1 MYMHKP
7 WRNIL
12 KGVILLLFA
21 IFFAQKYV
29 SGGLY
34 DYIAPRFG
42 WLAVLAAV
50 MFTAIG
56 LATILG
62 SSKPDEADDF
72 HDHAILPKRKASKW
86 PLIILSIPLIAEVVI
101 PARPLGPTQI
111 DNQGVSTNITAP
123 TSDVKISLTIVPAQ
137 RNILDW
143 VRAMGANPDP
153 TALNGQQVDV
163 IGFVYRDVRFASDQF
178 MVARFAVSCCVAD
191 ARAMGLVVKTGNASQ
206 YATGAWLRVKGTF
219 TEGTLDKDH
228 LPIVTPSEVIPVSQP
243 VQPYLYP

>member
-1 MYMHKP
+1 MHKP

-21 IFFAQKYV
+21 IFFAQKYW

-42 WLAVLAAV
+42 WLAVLAVV
-50 MFTAIG
+50 MFASIG
-56 LATILG
+56 LATLLG
-62 SSKPDEADDF
+62 SSKPDDADGL
-72 HDHAILPKRKASKW
+72 HDHAILPKHTASKW
-86 PLIILSIPLIAEVVI
+86 PLIILSIPLIAGVVI
-101 PARPLGPTQI
+101 PARPLGPSQI

-123 TSDVKISLTIVPAQ
+123 TSDITISLTIIPAQ

-153 TALNGQQVDV
+153 AALNGQQVDV
-163 IGFVYRDVRFASDQF
+163 IGFVYRDVRFAGDQF

-191 ARAMGLVVKTGNASQ
+191 ARAMGLVVKIGNASQ
-206 YATGAWLRVKGTF
+206 YATGAWVRVKGAF
-219 TEGTLDKDH
+219 KDGTLDKDR
-228 LPIVTPSEVIPVSQP
+228 LPVVTPSEVTPVSQP

>member
-1 MYMHKP
+1 MRKS

-12 KGVILLLFA
+12 KGVILLLFSV
-21 IFFAQKYV
+21 FFAQKYV
-29 SGGLY
+29 SGKLY

-50 MFTAIG
+50 MFAVIG
-56 LATILG
+56 VATILG
-62 SSKPDEADDF
+62 NSKQDDADGL
-72 HDHAILPKRKASKW
+72 HDHATRPEHSGSKW
-86 PLIILSIPLIAEVVI
+86 PLIILSIPLIAGVII
-101 PARPLGPTQI
+101 PARPLGPSQI
-111 DNQGVSTNITAP
+111 ENQGVSTNITAP
-123 TSDVKISLTIVPAQ
+123 ASDVQISLTIIPAQ

-191 ARAMGLVVKTGNASQ
+191 ARAMGLVVQTKNASQ
-206 YATGAWLRVKGTF
+206 YATGAWVRVKGTF
-219 TEGTLDKDH
+219 QVGALNGSPLPVVSVEG
-228 LPIVTPSEVIPVSQP
+228 ITPVEQP

>member
-1 MYMHKP
+1 MHKP

-21 IFFAQKYV
+21 IFFAQKYW

-50 MFTAIG
+50 MFAGIG
-56 LATILG
+56 LAYLLE
-62 SSKPDEADDF
+62 SSKQDEADGF
-72 HDHAILPKRKASKW
+72 HDHAFPPERTGSKW
-86 PLIILSIPLIAEVVI
+86 PLILLSIPLIAGVVI
-101 PARPLGPTQI
+101 PARPLGPSQI

-163 IGFVYRDVRFASDQF
+163 IGFVYRDIRFAGDQF

-191 ARAMGLVVKTGNASQ
+191 ARAMGLVVQTRNASQ
-206 YATGAWLRVKGTF
+206 YTTGAWVRVKGTF
-219 TEGTLDKDH
+219 NDGTLGTDR
-228 LPIVTPSEVIPVSQP
+228 LPVVTPSEVTLVSQP